1 MKFILFLLGYSS
13 ILFAQNIHPTDYFRS
28 PLDIPMQLS
37 GNFGELRPN
46 HFHAGFDLKT
56 NKMEGLTVYAV
67 ADGYIS
73 RVKISTFGYGKCVYI
88 THPNGYIS
96 VYGHLQKSVGGIQKT
111 IIEEQ
116 YKAKEYEVEFF
127 PKATDLPVKKGDIIG
142 ISGNTGGSE
151 GPHLHFEIRNSFTEK
166 VINPMYFGFNIKD
179 TKAPNVSSLLVY
191 PIDENSVVN
200 ESKRPVVLGL
210 ILQKDGTYMSDVVH
224 ATGKIGFGVN
234 SYDTDDVSFNSN
246 GVFRTQ
252 LLSNG
257 KLVFGY
263 QFDEMVFDEARSVNA
278 FVDYPRYKSTKQ
290 RIQKLF
296 MKYPYE
302 WSNAYKNEDNG
313 IFDIQ
318 DNFAQ
323 SQHLEV
329 SDFNN
334 NKTIITIPIEYSTK
348 PALISPEI
356 KTTKYY
362 IKSKNDAS
370 FEKENGSVFFPA
382 GTFYDDFFMN
392 FDVKNNSVF
401 VHDDT
406 VAVRSNFTVAI
417 EDKTTSA
424 DEKKKM
430 FIALLQGKKL
440 QYISTKVAGN
450 VFSCRTKSLGQFV
463 LAKDITKPKITIS
476 KPIQGKILTQKTIEL
491 YISDD
496 LSGINAYYATLNGKW
511 VLFEY
516 EPKLKKIT
524 YVFDNNDVID
534 GENILKVSVS
544 DNVGNSTNFETKFLR
559 KK

>member
-1 MKFILFLLGYSS
+1 MKFILFLLGYSNV
-13 ILFAQNIHPTDYFRS
+13 LFSQNIHPTDYFRS

-56 NKMEGLTVYAV
+56 NKMEGLKVYAI

-73 RVKISTFGYGKCVYI
+73 RIKISTSGYGKCIYI
-88 THPNGYIS
+88 THPNGYVS
-96 VYGHLQKSVGGIQKT
+96 VYGHLQKAVGDIQNH
-111 IIEEQ
+111 IITEQ
-116 YKAKEYEVEFF
+116 YKEKEYEVEFF
-127 PKATDLPVKKGDIIG
+127 PKTTDLPVKKGDVIG
-142 ISGNTGGSE
+142 LSGNTGGSE

-166 VINPMYFGFNIKD
+166 VINPMYFGYKFKD
-179 TKAPNVSSLLVY
+179 SKAPNVGSLIVY
-191 PIDENSVVN
+191 PIDENAVVN

-210 ILQKDGTYMSDVVH
+210 ILQKDGTYMSDKVS

-234 SYDTDDVSFNSN
+234 SYDTDDVSFNNN

-263 QFDEMVFDEARSVNA
+263 QFDEMDFNEARSINA

-296 MKYPYE
+296 MKYPYD

-318 DNFAQ
+318 DNF
-323 SQHLEV
+323 SKTQHLEV
-329 SDFNN
+329 SDFFN
-334 NKTIITIPIEYSTK
+334 NKTIISIPIEYSTK
-348 PALISPEI
+348 PALILSDV
-356 KTTKYY
+356 KKTKYY

-370 FEKENGSVFFPA
+370 FEKDNGSVFFPA

-392 FDVKNNSVF
+392 FDVINNAVF

-406 VAVRSNFTVAI
+406 VAVKSNFTLAI

-430 FIALLQGKKL
+430 FIALVQGKKL
-440 QYISTKVAGN
+440 QYISTKIAGN
-450 VFSCRTKSLGQFV
+450 IFSCRTKSLGQFV
-463 LAKDITKPKITIS
+463 LAKDITKPKIS
-476 KPIQGKILTQKTIEL
+476 LPKVNQAKLGTQKTIDL
-491 YISDD
+491 FISDD
-496 LSGINAYYATLNGKW
+496 LSGINYYNGYLNGKW

-516 EPKLKKIT
+516 EPKLRKIT
-524 YVFDNNDVID
+524 YAFNDNDVIE
-534 GENILKVSVS
+534 GENILKVVVT
-544 DNVGNSTNFETKFLR
+544 DNVGNSTIFETKFLR

>member
-1 MKFILFLLGYSS
+1 MKFILFILGYSS
-13 ILFAQNIHPTDYFRS
+13 IVFAQNIHPTDYFRS

-56 NKMEGLTVYAV
+56 NKMEGLNVYAV

-73 RVKISTFGYGKCVYI
+73 RVKISTSGYGKCLYV
-88 THPNGYIS
+88 THPNGYVS
-96 VYGHLQKSVGGIQKT
+96 VYGHLQKAVGEIQKT

-127 PKATDLPVKKGDIIG
+127 PKATDLIVKKGDIIG

-179 TKAPNVSSLLVY
+179 TKAPNVAGLLVY

-210 ILQKDGTYMSDVVH
+210 TLQKDGTYMSDKVS

-263 QFDEMVFDEARSVNA
+263 QFDEMDFTEARSVNA

-290 RIQKLF
+290 RVQKLF

-302 WSNAYKNEDNG
+302 WSNAYKNEENG

-318 DNFAQ
+318 DNFSQ
-323 SQHLEV
+323 TQHLEV

-334 NKTIITIPIEYSTK
+334 NKTIISIPIEYSTK
-348 PALISPEI
+348 PALISPDI
-356 KTTKYY
+356 KKTKYY

-370 FEKENGSVFFPA
+370 FEKDNGSAFFPA

-392 FDVKNNSVF
+392 FDVRNNSVF

-406 VAVRSNFTVAI
+406 VAVRSNYTLAI
-417 EDKTTSA
+417 EDKSTTA
-424 DEKKKM
+424 EEKKKM
-430 FIALLQGKKL
+430 FIALVDGKKM
-440 QYISTKVAGN
+440 QYISTKVTGN
-450 VFSCRTKSLGQFV
+450 VFSCRTKSLGQFS
-463 LAKDITKPKITIS
+463 LAKDVTKPKITVS
-476 KPIQGKILTQKTIEL
+476 KLVQGKTVTQKSIDVF
-491 YISDD
+491 ISED
-496 LSGINAYYATLNGKW
+496 LSGINNYNGYLNGKW

-524 YVFDNNDVID
+524 HFFDNSSVIE
-534 GENILKVSVS
+534 GENTLKIVVS
-544 DNVGNSTNFETKFLR
+544 DNVGNVAVSETKFIR
-559 KK
+559 K

>member
-1 MKFILFLLGYSS
+1 MKFILLFLGYSS
-13 ILFAQNIHPTDYFRS
+13 LLFAQNIHPTDYFRS

-56 NKMEGLTVYAV
+56 NKMEGLRVYAI

-73 RVKISTFGYGKCVYI
+73 RIKISTSGYGKCIYI
-88 THPNGYIS
+88 THPNGYVS
-96 VYGHLQKSVGGIQKT
+96 VYGHLQKAVGDIQNQ
-111 IIEEQ
+111 IITEQ
-116 YKAKEYEVEFF
+116 YKEKEYEVEFF
-127 PKATDLPVKKGDIIG
+127 PKTTDLPVKKGDVIG
-142 ISGNTGGSE
+142 LSGNTGGSE

-166 VINPMYFGFNIKD
+166 VINPMYFGYKFKD
-179 TKAPNVSSLLVY
+179 SKAPNVGSLVVY
-191 PIDENSVVN
+191 PIDENTVVN

-210 ILQKDGTYMSDVVH
+210 LLQKDGTYMSDKVV
-224 ATGKIGFGVN
+224 AMGKIGFGVN

-263 QFDEMVFDEARSVNA
+263 QFDEMDFNEARCINA

-296 MKYPYE
+296 MKYPYD

-318 DNFAQ
+318 DNFSQ
-323 SQHLEV
+323 TQHLEV
-329 SDFNN
+329 SDFFN
-334 NKTIITIPIEYSTK
+334 NKTIISIPIEYSTK
-348 PALISPEI
+348 PALIFSDV
-356 KTTKYY
+356 KKTKYY

-370 FEKENGSVFFPA
+370 FEKENGSAFFPA

-392 FDVKNNSVF
+392 FDVKNNSIF

-406 VAVRSNFTVAI
+406 VAVKSNFTLAL
-417 EDKTTSA
+417 EDKTTTA

-430 FIALLQGKKL
+430 FFALQNGKKL
-440 QYISTKVAGN
+440 QYISTKVTGN

-463 LAKDITKPKITIS
+463 LAKDLAKPKITIT
-476 KPIQGKILTQKTIEL
+476 KPIQGKLITQKTIDL

-496 LSGINAYYATLNGKW
+496 LSGINNYNCYLNGKW

-516 EPKLKKIT
+516 EPKLRKIT
-524 YVFDNNDVID
+524 YVFNNNDVID
-534 GENILKVSVS
+534 GENILKVVVS
-544 DNVGNSTNFETKFLR
+544 DNVGNSTIFETKFLR

>member
-1 MKFILFLLGYSS
+1 MKLLLFLLVFSSS
-13 ILFAQNIHPTDYFRS
+13 ISAQNIHPTDYFRS

-56 NKMEGLTVYAV
+56 NKMEGLNVYAV

-73 RVKISTFGYGKCVYI
+73 RVKISTSGYGKCVYI
-88 THPNGYIS
+88 THPNGYVS
-96 VYGHLQKSVGGIQKT
+96 VYGHLQKAVGEIQST
-111 IIEEQ
+111 IITEQ
-116 YKAKEYEVEFF
+116 YNAKEYEVEFF
-127 PKATDLPVKKGDIIG
+127 PKASDLPVKKGEIIG
-142 ISGNTGGSE
+142 LSGNTGGSE

-166 VINPMYFGFNIKD
+166 VINPMYFGFNLKD
-179 TKAPNVSSLLVY
+179 TKAPNVGGLFVY
-191 PIDENSVVN
+191 PIDENAVIN
-200 ESKRPVVLGL
+200 ESKRPVILGL
-210 ILQKDGTYMSDVVH
+210 TLQKDGTYVSDRVA

-234 SYDTDDVSFNSN
+234 SFDTDDISFNNN

-263 QFDEMVFDEARSVNA
+263 QFDEMDFNEARAINA
-278 FVDYPRYKSTKQ
+278 FVDYPRYKSSKQ
-290 RIQKLF
+290 RVQKLF

-313 IFDIQ
+313 IFDVQ
-318 DNFAQ
+318 DNFDQ
-323 SQHLEV
+323 TQLLEV

-334 NKTIITIPIEYSTK
+334 NKTIITIPIEYSAK
-348 PALISPEI
+348 PSLISSDI
-356 KTTKYY
+356 KKTKYY
-362 IKSKNDAS
+362 IKAKNDAS
-370 FEKENGSVFFPA
+370 FEKENGSAFFPS

-392 FDVKNNSVF
+392 FDVKNNAVF

-406 VAVRSNFTVAI
+406 VAVRSNFTIAI
-417 EDKTTSA
+417 EDKTTTA
-424 DEKKKM
+424 DAKKKM
-430 FIALLQGKKL
+430 FIALVQGKKM
-440 QYISTKVAGN
+440 QYISTKLNGN

-463 LAKDITKPKITIS
+463 LAKDITKPKITIP
-476 KPIQGKILTQKTIEL
+476 KANQGKVGTNKTIDF

-496 LSGINAYYATLNGKW
+496 LSGINNYNGYLNGKW
-511 VLFEY
+511 ILFEY

-524 YVFDNNDVID
+524 YVMNQNDVIV
-534 GENILKVSVS
+534 GENVLKVSVS
-544 DNVGNSTNFETKFLR
+544 DNVGNSTIFEAKFF